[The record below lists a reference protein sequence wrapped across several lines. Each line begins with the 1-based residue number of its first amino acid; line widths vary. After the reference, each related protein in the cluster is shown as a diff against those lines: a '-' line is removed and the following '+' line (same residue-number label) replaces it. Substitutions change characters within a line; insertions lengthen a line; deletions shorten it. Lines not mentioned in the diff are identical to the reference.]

1 MRKLNLLLAIIIG
14 LSILSCSSDDNDSQ
28 LSTEEL
34 LIQGSPWTF
43 DHYEVTSILD
53 IGNSSYTEI
62 EIENDTNQALEG
74 GIITFNNDGTGADFF
89 PNNNGLEFIWSW
101 EIINGNQLKIV
112 LTNGSSEIINI
123 IVTSSE
129 LITESE
135 EGYTYDEQAD
145 YDILHIGKVFYK

>member
-1 MRKLNLLLAIIIG
+1 MKKLNLLIGILIG
-14 LSILSCSSDDNDSQ
+14 LTILSCSSNDDNSQ
-28 LSTEEL
+28 LSTEDL

-62 EIENDTNQALEG
+62 EIESDTNQALEG
-74 GIITFNNDGTGADFF
+74 GIITFNNDGTGSDFF
-89 PNNNGLEFIWSW
+89 PNNNGPEFTWNW
-101 EIINGNQLKIV
+101 EIINNNQLKTV
-112 LTNGSSEIINI
+112 SANGLSNTINI
-123 IVTSSE
+123 SVTSSQ

-145 YDILHIGKVFYK
+145 YDILHSGKVFYQ